1 MMRALRTLFLLSLTA
16 GVSLA
21 SATTLIPMTVE
32 QLAARSTQVVRAR
45 AMQSWSEWNAQR
57 TIIYTYTKF
66 QVVKS
71 FKGTPEQTVTVKQL
85 GGRVDNTVQKVSGV
99 RHFTGGEENFLFLQ
113 PSQDNDGTMIVTG
126 LVQGNF
132 RLYRTSTGQVAASN
146 GVPEVSAV
154 QAGTG
159 VVSAYRGSV
168 VTVDELET
176 RIQKAVQQ

>member
-1 MMRALRTLFLLSLTA
+1 MMRALRMLFLLCLA
-16 GVSLA
+16 MGASLA
-21 SATTLIPMTVE
+21 SATTIIPMTVE
-32 QLAARSTQVVRAR
+32 QLADKSTQVVRAR
-45 AMQSWSEWNAQR
+45 AMQSWSEWNPQH

-71 FKGTPEQTVTVKQL
+71 FKGSPEQTITVKQL

-99 RHFTGGEENFLFLQ
+99 RQFTGGEENFLFLQ

-132 RLYRTSTGQVAASN
+132 RLYRTSAGQVAASN

-159 VVSAYRGSV
+159 AVSTYRGST
-168 VTVDELET
+168 VTVDQLES
-176 RIQKAVQQ
+176 RIQKAMQQ

>member
-1 MMRALRTLFLLSLTA
+1 MMRALRMLFLLCLATSA
-16 GVSLA
+16 SLA
-21 SATTLIPMTVE
+21 SATTIIPMTVE
-32 QLAARSTQVVRAR
+32 QLADKSTQVVRAR
-45 AMQSWSEWNAQR
+45 AMQSWSEWNPQH

-71 FKGTPEQTVTVKQL
+71 FKGSPEQTITVKQL

-99 RHFTGGEENFLFLQ
+99 RQFTGGEENFLFLQ

-132 RLYRTSTGQVAASN
+132 RLYRTSAGQVAASN

-159 VVSAYRGSV
+159 AVSTYRGST
-168 VTVDELET
+168 VTVDQLES